1 MHHEKNS
8 QNIYIGNEINNLIKT
23 KKKIVTNT
31 NLPNLKNFTNDEI
44 GLIKRRITR
53 EKSDLIFS
61 SEGYYHY
68 LKHKNYFNFLTDL
81 VCPENSKR
89 VLEIL
94 MFIRPPARWINSAW
108 WQWGAWDSKKQDFD
122 NWLVSAIKKTNW
134 HKYILMLLN
143 YKNINKFSIYP
154 LSNDVIEQLHS
165 YLKLN
170 SNIKKI
176 SETNNSLPKEALK
189 FFLDNRSYRPSAH
202 QNKNESKISELIE
215 KRNYKFNPPW
225 VLNQSHLRLNG

>member
-1 MHHEKNS
+1 
-8 QNIYIGNEINNLIKT
+8 
-23 KKKIVTNT
+23 
-31 NLPNLKNFTNDEI
+31 
-44 GLIKRRITR
+44 
-53 EKSDLIFS
+53 
-61 SEGYYHY
+61 
-68 LKHKNYFNFLTDL
+68 
-81 VCPENSKR
+81 
-89 VLEIL
+89 

-108 WQWGAWDSKKQDFD
+108 WQWGAWDSKKQNFD

-154 LSNDVIEQLHS
+154 LSSDVIEQLHR

-202 QNKNESKISELIE
+202 QNKNDSKISELIE

-225 VLNQSHLRLNG
+225 VLNQSHLKLIMDNTYKSNKELLNFLDKRSQELIINDPEWWDSNSFKEKETFTPFLENYCPDINHKKFIETILFKILEEY